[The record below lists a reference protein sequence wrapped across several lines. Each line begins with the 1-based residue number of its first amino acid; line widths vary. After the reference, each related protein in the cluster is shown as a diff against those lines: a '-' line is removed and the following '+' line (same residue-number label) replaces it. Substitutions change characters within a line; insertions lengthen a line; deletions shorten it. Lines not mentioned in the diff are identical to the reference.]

1 MPSSS
6 HLQLCDAGAGSSLA
20 WRDSACQP
28 WLPAGVWE
36 SPGDSLCGC
45 VQVQAHAHTDMR
57 AHSLGHVHTQTT
69 HTCEKP
75 WAGFM
80 GGGYRP
86 TGSRAVCL
94 GARGQDRR
102 GVLGRT
108 AGPSVRGD
116 GGRGRPLVAPLDSV
130 SFIGVSETF
139 SDQGTR
145 RPPLWLALSRVCS
158 GPALPRAAWHALAG
172 RLGCPG
178 GAWSMPP
185 AESLDGHHGPATG
198 PAGSS
203 LRVLGGGGD
212 LGGRAGRV
220 RSGG

>member
-1 MPSSS
+1 
-6 HLQLCDAGAGSSLA
+6 
-20 WRDSACQP
+20 
-28 WLPAGVWE
+28 
-36 SPGDSLCGC
+36 
-45 VQVQAHAHTDMR
+45 
-57 AHSLGHVHTQTT
+57 
-69 HTCEKP
+69 
-75 WAGFM
+75 M

-108 AGPSVRGD
+108 AGPSMRGD

-139 SDQGTR
+139 SDRGTR
-145 RPPLWLALSRVCS
+145 RPPLWLALSRVRS

-185 AESLDGHHGPATG
+185 AESLDGHHGPAAG
-198 PAGSS
+198 PVGSS
-203 LRVLGGGGD
+203 LRVLGGGGPLEGGQEGCALEGEG
-212 LGGRAGRV
+212 LGRGGAAALLQSLPPLPPAGGPAAPPWPLAPRWLSECPQGRRGEGSGPGRATVALLCRREQVGPWNLSCQV
-220 RSGG
+220 